1 VVGRAAERPPLTK
14 VRGTPLF
21 LGVAAAT
28 LGAAFEA
35 GVSLSFGLTDVDA
48 VVLAASLGIL
58 VAVLAGAAGGVWAG
72 VFVAAVGWALHYT
85 LVSEQTWRDLVAAPA
100 WLAAAAAAGWVSRRL
115 LAEAAA
121 RESTEERF
129 AALRGKT
136 RDAVVTLDGEGR
148 VTGWSDGAERIFG
161 YTVEDAHGVDFAR
174 IVGSGEDGEALG
186 AVLEAAQRGD
196 PRAEIELEHLR
207 SDGSTRNVRL
217 AARPVP
223 EEAGWGQG
231 TLVVGTDVTD
241 LAVSRAARSE
251 LEARYQ
257 SLAQQLPGATYVH
270 ALGDRSK
277 VSYVSPQVGTM
288 LGYRAED
295 WLTDEGLFWRL
306 VHEDDRP
313 RVESELE
320 RATQAKSPFV
330 SEYRMLNR
338 NGTIVWVRDEA
349 STLRGT
355 TGEARYVQGYLHD
368 ITAEQEARLER
379 ERLRTSEKAA
389 VAEAVDRQLKLDLIA
404 RATVALSGTFEKD
417 VALRRAAELFT
428 EGFAGWCVID
438 LVEEKGG
445 IVRSLA
451 VRGDVDPVVGAPS
464 AEAAPAAIEVIETGD
479 AIASESRLCVPIG
492 ARGRI
497 LGAITLM
504 ADPNGRT
511 YGPDD
516 LTLAEHLALLAGLVI
531 DNSRLHQQVQEG
543 ADAAHV
549 LTYVADG
556 VFLVDR
562 SGVVRLWNPTM
573 EAITGFDAQRVVGS
587 LAVDAIPDWTTLSDR
602 IPIGG
607 AEPVSPE
614 TLPFE
619 TAFGERW
626 VSISGVEFFDGTVYA
641 LRDLTETRRLEQL
654 KADFVATA
662 SHELRTPL
670 AAVYGAAQTLRRH
683 DFALDESGRERFV
696 SLIVEEAERLGRIV
710 NDILLANQ
718 LDVGTLE
725 LRNEVFDP
733 TDLVERVV
741 EAARAHAPASIT
753 IEIEAPGPIRPVAS
767 DRDRVRQVL
776 VNLVE
781 NAIKYSPE
789 GGRIDVGVAPN
800 DRMVRFYV
808 RDEGLG
814 IPEDERDRIFEKF
827 YRLDPNMTAGV
838 GGTGLGLYICNEL
851 VRRLGGRI
859 WVESNEGRGSTFS
872 FVVPAADKPAVRP
885 SLQEVFGNSGA

>member
-1 VVGRAAERPPLTK
+1 
-14 VRGTPLF
+14 
-21 LGVAAAT
+21 
-28 LGAAFEA
+28 
-35 GVSLSFGLTDVDA
+35 VD
-48 VVLAASLGIL
+48 
-58 VAVLAGAAGGVWAG
+58 
-72 VFVAAVGWALHYT
+72 
-85 LVSEQTWRDLVAAPA
+85 
-100 WLAAAAAAGWVSRRL
+100 
-115 LAEAAA
+115 
-121 RESTEERF
+121 
-129 AALRGKT
+129 
-136 RDAVVTLDGEGR
+136 
-148 VTGWSDGAERIFG
+148 
-161 YTVEDAHGVDFAR
+161 GVDFAK
-174 IVGSGEDGEALG
+174 IVGSGEDGDAAR
-186 AVLEAAQRGD
+186 AVLEAARRGE
-196 PRAEIELEHLR
+196 PGAELEVEHVR
-207 SDGSTRNVRL
+207 SDGSTRTVRL
-217 AARPVP
+217 AALPVP
-223 EEAGWGQG
+223 GHAGSSTG

-241 LAVSRAARSE
+241 LAVSRAARNE
-251 LEARYQ
+251 LEARYE

-270 ALGDRSK
+270 AVGDRSR

-313 RVESELE
+313 RVEDDLE
-320 RATQAKSPFV
+320 RAGQANSPFV
-330 SEYRMLNR
+330 SEYRMLSR
-338 NGTIVWVRDEA
+338 NGSVVWVRDEA
-349 STLRGT
+349 TTVRGA
-355 TGEARYVQGYLHD
+355 TGDARYVQGYLHD
-368 ITAEQEARLER
+368 ISAEQEARLER

-404 RATVALSGTFEKD
+404 RATVALSGSFERD
-417 VALRRAAELFT
+417 IALRRAAELVT

-445 IVRSLA
+445 TIRALA
-451 VRGDVDPVVGAPS
+451 VRGDVDPVIGAPP
-464 AEAAPAAIEVIETGD
+464 AEPTPAAVEVIETGE
-479 AIASESRLCVPIG
+479 AFASESRICVPIG
-492 ARGRI
+492 TRGRI
-497 LGAITLM
+497 VGAITLM
-504 ADPNGRT
+504 ADPNGRS

-531 DNSRLHQQVQEG
+531 DNARLHQQVQEG

-562 SGVVRLWNPTM
+562 SGIVRLWNPTM
-573 EAITGFDAQRVVGS
+573 EAITGYDARRVVGAQ
-587 LAVDAIPDWTTLSDR
+587 AVDAIPDWTTLSDR

-614 TLPFE
+614 TLPLE
-619 TAFGERW
+619 TEFGERW
-626 VSISGVEFFDGTVYA
+626 VSVSGVEFFDGTVYA

-718 LDVGTLE
+718 LDVGSLE

-733 TDLVERVV
+733 VDLVERVV
-741 EAARAHAPASIT
+741 EAARAHAPSSIT
-753 IEIEAPGPIRPVAS
+753 IEVESLGPTRAVAS

-789 GGRIDVGVAPN
+789 GGRIEVGVAPSE
-800 DRMVRFYV
+800 RMVRFYV

-827 YRLDPNMTAGV
+827 YRLDPNMTAGI

-859 WVESNEGRGSTFS
+859 WVESNEERGSTFS
-872 FVVPAADKPAVRP
+872 FVVPAADKPAARP
-885 SLQEVFGNSGA
+885 SLQEVFGNTPA

>member
-1 VVGRAAERPPLTK
+1 L
-14 VRGTPLF
+14 
-21 LGVAAAT
+21 LGAVAAT

-35 GVSLSFGLTDVDA
+35 GVSLAFGLTSVDA
-48 VVLAASLGIL
+48 VVLAAALGIL
-58 VAVLAGAAGGVWAG
+58 IAVLAGSLGGLWAG
-72 VFVAAVGWALHYT
+72 LFVAAIGWALHFT
-85 LVSEQTWRDLVAAPA
+85 LVAEQTWRDIATAPA
-100 WLAAAAAAGWVSRRL
+100 WLGAGAAAGWVAQRL
-115 LAEAAA
+115 RAEAAA
-121 RESTEERF
+121 RDSSEERF
-129 AALRGKT
+129 TALRGTT
-136 RDAVVTLDGEGR
+136 RDAVVTLDAEGR
-148 VTGWSDGAERIFG
+148 VTGWSDGAERILG
-161 YTVEDAHGVDFAR
+161 YTAEDVDGVDFAR
-174 IVGSGEDGEALG
+174 IVGSGEDGDSTR
-186 AVLEAAQRGD
+186 AVLEAARRGE
-196 PRAEIELEHLR
+196 PRAEIEVEHVR
-207 SDGSTRNVRL
+207 SDGSTRTVRL
-217 AARPVP
+217 AAMPVP
-223 EEAGWGQG
+223 QQRGSGIG

-241 LAVSRAARSE
+241 LAVSRAAKNE
-251 LEARYQ
+251 LEARYE

-270 ALGDRSK
+270 AIGERAR

-313 RVESELE
+313 RVEDELE
-320 RATQAKSPFV
+320 RAGQANSPFV
-330 SEYRMLNR
+330 SEYRMLSR
-338 NGTIVWVRDEA
+338 NGSIVWVRDEA
-349 STLRGT
+349 TTVRGA
-355 TGEARYVQGYLHD
+355 TGDALYAQGYLHD

-404 RATVALSGTFEKD
+404 RATIALSGSFERD
-417 VALRRAAELFT
+417 VALRRAAELVT

-445 IVRSLA
+445 TIRALA
-451 VRGDVDPVVGAPS
+451 VRGDVDPVVGAPP
-464 AEAAPAAIEVIETGD
+464 AEPTPAAIEVIETGE
-479 AIASESRLCVPIG
+479 ALASESRICVPIG

-573 EAITGFDAQRVVGS
+573 EAITGFETQRVVGA
-587 LAVDAIPDWTTLSDR
+587 LAVDAIPDWTTLAER

-614 TLPFE
+614 TVPLE
-619 TAFGERW
+619 TDYGERW
-626 VSISGVEFFDGTVYA
+626 VSVSGVEFFDGTVYA

-718 LDVGTLE
+718 LDIGSLE

-733 TDLVERVV
+733 ADLVERVV
-741 EAARAHAPASIT
+741 EAARAHAPISIT
-753 IEIEAPGPIRPVAS
+753 IEVESQGPTQAVAS

-789 GGRIDVGVAPN
+789 GGRIEVGVAPN

-814 IPEDERDRIFEKF
+814 IPEDERERIFEKF
-827 YRLDPNMTAGV
+827 YRLDPNMTAGI

-872 FVVPAADKPAVRP
+872 FVVPAADKPAARP
-885 SLQEVFGNSGA
+885 SLQAVFGNSAG

>member
-14 VRGTPLF
+14 VRGTPWL

-28 LGAAFEA
+28 LGAALEA
-35 GVSLSFGLTDVDA
+35 GVSLSFGLTDFDA
-48 VVLAASLGIL
+48 AVLAASLGIL
-58 VAVLAGAAGGVWAG
+58 IAVLAGAAGGLWAG
-72 VFVAAVGWALHYT
+72 VVVAAVGWALNFT
-85 LVSEQTWRDLVAAPA
+85 LVSDQTWRDIATAPA
-100 WLAAAAAAGWVSRRL
+100 WLGAAAAAGWVSRLL
-115 LAEAAA
+115 LAEAGA
-121 RESTEERF
+121 RNNTEERF
-129 AALRGKT
+129 TALRGTT
-136 RDAVVTLDGEGR
+136 RDAVVTLDAEGR
-148 VTGWSDGAERIFG
+148 VTAWSDGAERIFG
-161 YTVEDAHGVDFAR
+161 YTAEDADGVDFAK
-174 IVGSGEDGEALG
+174 IVGSGEDGDATR
-186 AVLEAAQRGD
+186 AVLEASRRGEA
-196 PRAEIELEHLR
+196 RAEIEVEHVR
-207 SDGSTRNVRL
+207 SDGSIRNVLL
-217 AARPVP
+217 AAMPVP
-223 EEAGWGQG
+223 EQAGSGIG
-231 TLVVGTDVTD
+231 TLVVGTDVTA

-251 LEARYQ
+251 LEARYE

-270 ALGDRSK
+270 AVGDRAK

-295 WLTDEGLFWRL
+295 WLTDEGLFLRL

-313 RVESELE
+313 RVENELD
-320 RATQAKSPFV
+320 RAGQANSPFV
-330 SEYRMLNR
+330 SEYRMLTR
-338 NGTIVWVRDEA
+338 NGSVVWVRDEA
-349 STLRGT
+349 TTLRGT
-355 TGEARYVQGYLHD
+355 TGDARYVQGYLHD

-404 RATVALSGTFEKD
+404 RATVALSGSFEKE
-417 VALRRAAELFT
+417 VALRRAAELMT

-445 IVRSLA
+445 TVRALA
-451 VRGDVDPVVGAPS
+451 VRGDVDPIVGAPP
-464 AEAAPAAIEVIETGD
+464 AEPTPAAIEVIETGE
-479 AIASESRLCVPIG
+479 AVATESRLCVPIG

-497 LGAITLM
+497 LGAMTLM

-516 LTLAEHLALLAGLVI
+516 LTLAEHLALLAGVVI
-531 DNSRLHQQVQEG
+531 ENARLHQQVQEG

-587 LAVDAIPDWTTLSDR
+587 EAVDAIPDWTTLSDR

-614 TLPFE
+614 TLPLE
-619 TAFGERW
+619 TEFGERW
-626 VSISGVEFFDGTVYA
+626 VSVSGVEFFDGTVYA
-641 LRDLTETRRLEQL
+641 LRDQTETRRLEQL

-696 SLIVEEAERLGRIV
+696 SLIVDEAERLGRIV

-718 LDVGTLE
+718 LDVGNLE
-725 LRNEVFDP
+725 LRSEIFDP
-733 TDLVERVV
+733 ADLVERVA
-741 EAARAHAPASIT
+741 EAARAHAPSSIT
-753 IEIEAPGPIRPVAS
+753 IEVEARAPTRSVAS

-789 GGRIDVGVAPN
+789 GGRIDVGVAPS

-827 YRLDPNMTAGV
+827 YRLDPNMTGGI

-859 WVESNEGRGSTFS
+859 WVESNDDRGSTFS
-872 FVVPAADKPAVRP
+872 FIIPASDKPAARP
-885 SLQEVFGNSGA
+885 SLQEVFGAPSA

>member
-1 VVGRAAERPPLTK
+1 M
-14 VRGTPLF
+14 
-21 LGVAAAT
+21 LGAVAAT

-35 GVSLSFGLTDVDA
+35 GVSLAFGLTGFDA
-48 VVLAASLGIL
+48 VVLAAALGIL
-58 VAVLAGAAGGVWAG
+58 IAVLAGALGGLWAG
-72 VFVAAVGWALHYT
+72 LFVAGVGWALHFT
-85 LVSEQTWRDLVAAPA
+85 LVSEQTWRDLATAPA
-100 WLAAAAAAGWVSRRL
+100 WLGAGAAAGWVAQRL
-115 LAEAAA
+115 FAEAAA
-121 RESTEERF
+121 RDSSEERF
-129 AALRGKT
+129 TALRGTT

-161 YTVEDAHGVDFAR
+161 YTAADVDGVDFAKM
-174 IVGSGEDGEALG
+174 VGSGKDGDATHAL
-186 AVLEAAQRGD
+186 LEASRQGE
-196 PRAEIELEHLR
+196 PRADLEVEHLR
-207 SDGSTRNVRL
+207 SDGSTRTVRL
-217 AARPVP
+217 VALPVP
-223 EEAGWGQG
+223 EHAGSAGG

-251 LEARYQ
+251 LEARYE

-270 ALGDRSK
+270 AVGDRSR

-313 RVESELE
+313 RVEGELE
-320 RATQAKSPFV
+320 RSGQADSPFV
-330 SEYRMLNR
+330 SEYRMLSR
-338 NGTIVWVRDEA
+338 NGSVVWVRDEA
-349 STLRGT
+349 TTVRGT

-404 RATVALSGTFEKD
+404 RATVALSGSFEKD
-417 VALRRAAELFT
+417 VALRRAAELLT

-445 IVRSLA
+445 TMRALA
-451 VRGDVDPVVGAPS
+451 VRGDVDPVVGAP
-464 AEAAPAAIEVIETGD
+464 PADSTPTAIEVIETGE

-497 LGAITLM
+497 LGAITLL

-516 LTLAEHLALLAGLVI
+516 LTLAEHFALLAGLVI
-531 DNSRLHQQVQEG
+531 DNARLHQQVQEG

-573 EAITGFDAQRVVGS
+573 EAITGYDAQHVVGA

-614 TLPFE
+614 TLPLE
-619 TAFGERW
+619 TDFGERW
-626 VSISGVEFFDGTVYA
+626 VSVSGVEFFDGTVYA
-641 LRDLTETRRLEQL
+641 LHDLTESRRLEQL

-718 LDVGTLE
+718 LDVGSLE
-725 LRNEVFDP
+725 LRTEVFDP
-733 TDLVERVV
+733 ADLVERVV
-741 EAARAHAPASIT
+741 EAARAHAPSSIV
-753 IEIEAPGPIRPVAS
+753 IEVESLVPTRAVAS

-781 NAIKYSPE
+781 NAVKYSPE
-789 GGRIDVGVAPN
+789 GGRIDVGIAPS

-827 YRLDPNMTAGV
+827 YRLDPNMTAGI

-859 WVESNEGRGSTFS
+859 WVESNEERGSTFS
-872 FVVPAADKPAVRP
+872 FVVPAADKPVARP
-885 SLQEVFGNSGA
+885 SLHEVFGNSGA

>member
-21 LGVAAAT
+21 LGVVAAT

-58 VAVLAGAAGGVWAG
+58 IAVLAGAAGGLWPGLV
-72 VFVAAVGWALHYT
+72 VAAVGWALFFT
-85 LVSEQTWRDLVAAPA
+85 LVSEQTWRDLAMAPV
-100 WLAAAAAAGWVSRRL
+100 WLAAGAAAGWVSRRL

-121 RESTEERF
+121 RDSSEERF
-129 AALRGKT
+129 GALRRAT
-136 RDAVVTLDGEGR
+136 RDAVVTLDDEGR
-148 VTGWSDGAERIFG
+148 VTGWSDGAARIYG
-161 YTVEDAHGVDFAR
+161 YSAEDADGVDFAKL
-174 IVGSGEDGEALG
+174 VGSGDEDDVTV
-186 AVLEAAQRGD
+186 AVLEAARRGE
-196 PRAEIELEHLR
+196 PRAEIEVEHAR
-207 SDGSTRNVRL
+207 SDGSARTLRL
-217 AARPVP
+217 SAIPVP
-223 EEAGWGQG
+223 EQTGSAVG
-231 TLVVGTDVTD
+231 TIVVGTDVTD
-241 LAVSRAARSE
+241 LAVSRAARNE
-251 LEARYQ
+251 LEARYE

-270 ALGDRSK
+270 AVGDRSK
-277 VSYVSPQVGTM
+277 FSYVSPQVGTM

-295 WLTDEGLFWRL
+295 WVTDKGLFWRL

-313 RVESELE
+313 RVEDELE
-320 RATQAKSPFV
+320 RAGQANSPFV
-330 SEYRMLNR
+330 SEYRMLSR
-338 NGTIVWVRDEA
+338 NGSVVWVRDEA
-349 STLRGT
+349 ATVRGT
-355 TGEARYVQGYLHD
+355 TGDARYVQGYLHD

-389 VAEAVDRQLKLDLIA
+389 VAEAVDRQLKLDLVA
-404 RATVALSGTFEKD
+404 RASVALSGSFEKD
-417 VALRRAAELFT
+417 VALRRAAELLT

-445 IVRSLA
+445 TTRALA
-451 VRGDVDPVVGAPS
+451 VRGDVDPIVGAPS
-464 AEAAPAAIEVIETGD
+464 AEPEPAAIEVIETGE
-479 AIASESRLCVPIG
+479 ATASQSRICVPIG

-497 LGAITLM
+497 LGAITLI
-504 ADPNGRT
+504 ADPNGRA

-516 LTLAEHLALLAGLVI
+516 LTFAEHLAMLAGLVI
-531 DNSRLHQQVQEG
+531 ENARLHQQVQEG

-573 EAITGFDAQRVVGS
+573 EAITGFDTRRVVGS
-587 LAVDAIPDWTTLSDR
+587 LAIDVIPDWTTLADR

-614 TLPFE
+614 TVPLE
-619 TAFGERW
+619 TDYGERW
-626 VSISGVEFFDGTVYA
+626 VSVSGVEFFDGTVYA

-696 SLIVEEAERLGRIV
+696 SLIVEESERLGRIV

-718 LDVGTLE
+718 LDIGSLE
-725 LRNEVFDP
+725 LRTEVFDP
-733 TDLVERVV
+733 ADLVERVV
-741 EAARAHAPASIT
+741 EAARAHAPPT
-753 IEIEAPGPIRPVAS
+753 IVIEVDSRAPTRPVSS

-781 NAIKYSPE
+781 NAMKYSPE
-789 GGRIDVGVAPN
+789 GGRIDVGVAPGE
-800 DRMVRFYV
+800 RMVRFYV
-808 RDEGLG
+808 RDEGIG

-827 YRLDPNMTAGV
+827 YRLDPNMTAGI

-859 WVESNEGRGSTFS
+859 WVESNEERGSTFS
-872 FVVPAADKPAVRP
+872 FVIPAADKPAVRP
-885 SLQEVFGNSGA
+885 SLEEVFGNPTA

>member
-1 VVGRAAERPPLTK
+1 MR
-14 VRGTPLF
+14 VREAPWL
-21 LGVAAAT
+21 LGAAAAT

-35 GVSLSFGLTDVDA
+35 GVSVAFGWTHVDA

-58 VAVLAGAAGGVWAG
+58 VAVLAGAAGGLWAG
-72 VFVAAVGWALHYT
+72 LFVAAVGWALHFT
-85 LVSEQTWRDLVAAPA
+85 LVSEQTWRDIASAPA
-100 WLAAAAAAGWVSRRL
+100 WLAAGAAAGWVARRL

-121 RESTEERF
+121 RDSSEERF
-129 AALRGKT
+129 TALRGTT
-136 RDAVVTLDGEGR
+136 RDAVVTLDEEGR
-148 VTGWSDGAERIFG
+148 VTGWSDGAERILG
-161 YTVEDAHGVDFAR
+161 YTAEDADGVDFTK
-174 IVGSGEDGEALG
+174 IVGSGDDGDTAR
-186 AVLEAAQRGD
+186 AVLEAARRGE
-196 PRAEIELEHLR
+196 PRAEIEVEHLR
-207 SDGSTRNVRL
+207 SDGSTRTVRL
-217 AARPVP
+217 AAMPVP
-223 EEAGWGQG
+223 ERAGSDPG

-251 LEARYQ
+251 LEARYE

-270 ALGDRSK
+270 AVGDRSR

-313 RVESELE
+313 RVEDELE
-320 RATQAKSPFV
+320 RAGQAKSPFV
-330 SEYRMLNR
+330 SEYRMLSR
-338 NGTIVWVRDEA
+338 NGAVVWVRDEA
-349 STLRGT
+349 TTVRGA
-355 TGEARYVQGYLHD
+355 TGDARYVQGYLHD

-404 RATVALSGTFEKD
+404 RATVALSGSFEKD
-417 VALRRAAELFT
+417 VALRRAAELLT

-445 IVRSLA
+445 TMRALA
-451 VRGDVDPVVGAPS
+451 VRGDVDPVVGAPP
-464 AEAAPAAIEVIETGD
+464 AEPTPAAIEVIETGE
-479 AIASESRLCVPIG
+479 ALASESRICVPIG

-516 LTLAEHLALLAGLVI
+516 LTLAEHLTMLAGLVI
-531 DNSRLHQQVQEG
+531 DNARLHQQVQEG

-562 SGVVRLWNPTM
+562 GGVVRLWNPTM
-573 EAITGFDAQRVVGS
+573 EAITGYDAQRVVGAQ
-587 LAVDAIPDWTTLSDR
+587 AVDAIPDWTTLAER

-614 TLPFE
+614 TVPLE
-619 TAFGERW
+619 TEYGERW
-626 VSISGVEFFDGTVYA
+626 VSVSGVEFFDGTVYA

-718 LDVGTLE
+718 LDIGSLE

-733 TDLVERVV
+733 VDLVERVV
-741 EAARAHAPASIT
+741 EAARAHAPASIA
-753 IEIEAPGPIRPVAS
+753 IEVESRGPTRPVAS

-789 GGRIDVGVAPN
+789 GGRIDVGVAPS

-827 YRLDPNMTAGV
+827 YRLDPNMTAGI

-859 WVESNEGRGSTFS
+859 WVESNEERGSTFS
-872 FVVPAADKPAVRP
+872 FVVPAADKPAARP
-885 SLQEVFGNSGA
+885 SLQEVFGNSSA

>member
-1 VVGRAAERPPLTK
+1 MR
-14 VRGTPLF
+14 VREAPWL
-21 LGVAAAT
+21 LGAAAAT

-35 GVSLSFGLTDVDA
+35 GVSVAFGWTHVDA

-58 VAVLAGAAGGVWAG
+58 VAVLAGAAGGLWAG
-72 VFVAAVGWALHYT
+72 LFVAAVGWALHFT
-85 LVSEQTWRDLVAAPA
+85 LVSEQTWRDIASAPA
-100 WLAAAAAAGWVSRRL
+100 WLAAGAAAGWVARRL

-121 RESTEERF
+121 RDSSEERF
-129 AALRGKT
+129 TALRGTT
-136 RDAVVTLDGEGR
+136 RDAVVTLDEEGR
-148 VTGWSDGAERIFG
+148 VTGWSDGAERILG
-161 YTVEDAHGVDFAR
+161 YTAEDADGVDFTK
-174 IVGSGEDGEALG
+174 IVGSGDDGDTAR
-186 AVLEAAQRGD
+186 AVLEAARRGE
-196 PRAEIELEHLR
+196 PRAEIEVEHLR
-207 SDGSTRNVRL
+207 SDGSTRTVRL
-217 AARPVP
+217 AAMPVP
-223 EEAGWGQG
+223 ERAGSDTG

-270 ALGDRSK
+270 AVGDRSR

-313 RVESELE
+313 RVEDELE
-320 RATQAKSPFV
+320 RAGQANSPFV
-330 SEYRMLNR
+330 SEYRMLSR
-338 NGTIVWVRDEA
+338 NGAVVWVRDEA
-349 STLRGT
+349 TTVRGA
-355 TGEARYVQGYLHD
+355 TGDARYVQGYLHD

-404 RATVALSGTFEKD
+404 RATVALSGSFEKD
-417 VALRRAAELFT
+417 VALRRAAELLT

-445 IVRSLA
+445 TMRALA
-451 VRGDVDPVVGAPS
+451 VRGDVDPVVGAPP
-464 AEAAPAAIEVIETGD
+464 AEPTPAAIEVIETGE
-479 AIASESRLCVPIG
+479 ALASESRICVPIG

-516 LTLAEHLALLAGLVI
+516 LTLAEHLAMLAGLVI
-531 DNSRLHQQVQEG
+531 DNARLHQQVQEG

-573 EAITGFDAQRVVGS
+573 EAITGYDAQRVVGAQ
-587 LAVDAIPDWTTLSDR
+587 AVDAIPDWTTLAER

-614 TLPFE
+614 TVPLE
-619 TAFGERW
+619 TEYGERW
-626 VSISGVEFFDGTVYA
+626 VSVSGVEFFDGTVYA

-718 LDVGTLE
+718 LDIGSLE

-733 TDLVERVV
+733 VDLVERVV
-741 EAARAHAPASIT
+741 EAARAHAPASIA
-753 IEIEAPGPIRPVAS
+753 IEVESRGPTRPVAS

-789 GGRIDVGVAPN
+789 GGRIDVGVAPS

-827 YRLDPNMTAGV
+827 YRLDPNMTAGI

-859 WVESNEGRGSTFS
+859 WVESNEERGSTFS
-872 FVVPAADKPAVRP
+872 FVVPAADKPAARP
-885 SLQEVFGNSGA
+885 SLQEVFGNSSA

>member
-1 VVGRAAERPPLTK
+1 L
-14 VRGTPLF
+14 
-21 LGVAAAT
+21 LGAVAAT
-28 LGAAFEA
+28 LGAALEA
-35 GVSLSFGLTDVDA
+35 GVSLSFGLPGSDA
-48 VVLAASLGIL
+48 IVLAAALGIL
-58 VAVLAGAAGGVWAG
+58 IAVLAGAAGGLWAG
-72 VFVAAVGWALHYT
+72 LVVAAVGWALHFT
-85 LVSEQTWRDLVAAPA
+85 FVSEQTWRDIASAPA
-100 WLAAAAAAGWVSRRL
+100 WLAAAAAAGWVARRL
-115 LAEAAA
+115 RAEAAA
-121 RESTEERF
+121 RESSEERF
-129 AALRGKT
+129 TALRGTT
-136 RDAVVTLDGEGR
+136 RDAVLTLDGEGR

-161 YTVEDAHGVDFAR
+161 YTAEDADGVDFAK
-174 IVGSGEDGEALG
+174 IVGSGEDGEAMR
-186 AVLEAAQRGD
+186 AVLEAARRGE
-196 PRAEIELEHLR
+196 PLAELELEHVR
-207 SDGSTRNVRL
+207 SDGTTRTVRL
-217 AARPVP
+217 AAMPVS
-223 EEAGWGQG
+223 EQLGSGTD

-241 LAVSRAARSE
+241 LAVSRAARNE

-270 ALGDRSK
+270 AVGDRSS

-306 VHEDDRP
+306 VHEDDRS
-313 RVESELE
+313 RVENELE
-320 RATQAKSPFV
+320 RAGEANGPFV
-330 SEYRMLNR
+330 SEYRMLSR
-338 NGTIVWVRDEA
+338 NGSVVWVRDEA
-349 STLRGT
+349 STVRGP

-404 RATVALSGTFEKD
+404 RATVALSGSFEKD
-417 VALRRAAELFT
+417 IALRRAGELLT
-428 EGFAGWCVID
+428 ESFAGWCVID

-445 IVRSLA
+445 VTRALA
-451 VRGDVDPVVGAPS
+451 VRGDVDPVIGAPP
-464 AEAAPAAIEVIETGD
+464 AEPTPAAIEVIETGD
-479 AIASESRLCVPIG
+479 ALASESRICVPIG
-492 ARGRI
+492 ARARI

-516 LTLAEHLALLAGLVI
+516 LTLAEHLALLAGFVI
-531 DNSRLHQQVQEG
+531 DSARLHQQVQEG

-573 EAITGFDAQRVVGS
+573 EAITGYDAQRVVGS
-587 LAVDAIPDWTTLSDR
+587 QAVDAIPDWTTLAER

-614 TLPFE
+614 TVPLE
-619 TAFGERW
+619 TEYGERW
-626 VSISGVEFFDGTVYA
+626 VSVSGVEFFDGTVYA

-718 LDVGTLE
+718 LDIGSLE

-733 TDLVERVV
+733 VDLVERVV
-741 EAARAHAPASIT
+741 EAARAHAPASIA
-753 IEIEAPGPIRPVAS
+753 IEVESFGPTRPVAS

-789 GGRIDVGVAPN
+789 GGRIDVGVAPSE
-800 DRMVRFYV
+800 RMVRFYV

-814 IPEDERDRIFEKF
+814 IPEDERERIFEKF

-838 GGTGLGLYICNEL
+838 GGTGLGLYICSEL

-859 WVESNEGRGSTFS
+859 WVESNEERGSTFS
-872 FVVPAADKPAVRP
+872 FVVPAADKPAARP
-885 SLQEVFGNSGA
+885 SLQEVFGSPSA